1 MEFVRQAVKIDSV
14 YTDRL
19 NSKFTALTGIDN
31 PNALEE
37 FKKWLSKRLGFM
49 VDSITKDTIP
59 DLIEA
64 ATDIPDA
71 KEALELRQE
80 LSKTSVAKYT
90 KMEDVI
96 CSDGRARGL
105 LILQG

>member
-19 NSKFTALTGIDN
+19 NSKFTTLTGIDN

-49 VDSITKDTIP
+49 VDS
-59 DLIEA
+59 
-64 ATDIPDA
+64 
-71 KEALELRQE
+71 
-80 LSKTSVAKYT
+80 
-90 KMEDVI
+90 
-96 CSDGRARGL
+96 
-105 LILQG
+105 